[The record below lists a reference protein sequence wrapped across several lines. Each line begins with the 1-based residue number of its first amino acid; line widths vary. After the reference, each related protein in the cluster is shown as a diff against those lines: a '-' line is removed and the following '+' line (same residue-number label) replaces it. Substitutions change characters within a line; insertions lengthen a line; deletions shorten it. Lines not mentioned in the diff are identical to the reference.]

1 MRIGDA
7 ARSMVVGLWRTI
19 KRVLFSLAVVAGV
32 ALLGA
37 VLALPLWAFSSY
49 KPRGFTVFALVL
61 LASGLAFL
69 VVRRI
74 VRRSR
79 ESGGFSFWLRRHVL
93 PALRKI
99 LVAAGF
105 VAAAYAVVVFLAGG
119 RLVLGVLVAGAS
131 VLLGGYLRFAR
142 GRRGR
147 QD

>member
-1 MRIGDA
+1 MRLGDA
-7 ARSMVVGLWRTI
+7 ARSIVVGLWRTI
-19 KRVLFSLAVVAGV
+19 KRGLFTLAVLAGV
-32 ALLGA
+32 ALLGLA
-37 VLALPLWAFSSY
+37 LALPLWAFSSY
-49 KPRGFTVFALVL
+49 QPRAFTVFALVL

-69 VVRRI
+69 IVRRI

-79 ESGGFSFWLRRHVL
+79 ESGGFSPWLRGRVL

-105 VAAAYAVVVFLAGG
+105 VAAAYAVVLFLAGG
-119 RLVLGVLVAGAS
+119 RLVLGALIAAAS
-131 VLLGGYLRFAR
+131 VFLGGYLRFAR